1 MSCHGAPMHSD
12 DAQPAND
19 HQFPATAAPA
29 RAAPVPFPAGIDPAV
44 VRGELAVLEDLC
56 LEHRR
61 REPQRADYAEVRDL
75 AVVVRGQLPDG
86 RLLWSGEEF
95 TFGILTTDE
104 VHELGLDPTGRQR
117 SLATVASRGCR
128 HVLARVLVDRLREPV
143 VER

>member
-1 MSCHGAPMHSD
+1 MRND
-12 DAQPAND
+12 DAQSAHRQPLPDERARSR
-19 HQFPATAAPA
+19 ATSAPD
-29 RAAPVPFPAGIDPAV
+29 PTDIDSAV

-56 LEHRR
+56 HEQRR
-61 REPQRADYAEVRDL
+61 REPQRADHAEVRDL

-95 TFGILTTDE
+95 TFGILTSDE

-128 HVLARVLVDRLREPV
+128 HVLARVLINRLPEPV